1 MTKKMIKVWAGIFML
16 LAGIFVGN
24 MGAVQASI
32 TEDVAAIEAIWK
44 RIEKLPTQ
52 AEKTISP
59 VVIQPG
65 EQASALKT
73 YTFGGETSVFSV
85 PIHLGSSPEVFLK
98 VAVQGFSG
106 NIFAKVGEGMIQSS
120 NGEFFVTCRQSG
132 GNEQKLLILKNAAD
146 SGKSYTISVT
156 LYRYEVMPPGKVSLK
171 AGEWA
176 KGYKEGNGEYLYK
189 IKAPSDGVIE
199 IEPGTDVNR
208 SSGGASVETML
219 LNSKCKAVGDESY
232 SNEDDRAKYCVRKGT
247 YYIKATDDGLFQFR
261 YRFTK
266 MKTSKNVKQSKAMSV
281 KRGKTVK
288 GILAAGEGEKNGRW
302 YKIVLPKTKNV
313 TVSTKVSV
321 GDINDY
327 SVYIYKKGSSKPV
340 FAVTAPIRF
349 GGPAKYSMSKKCLL
363 DKGTYYMKVFKRNN
377 YKKSSVQYSIKW
389 K

>member
-1 MTKKMIKVWAGIFML
+1 M
-16 LAGIFVGN
+16 
-24 MGAVQASI
+24 
-32 TEDVAAIEAIWK
+32 
-44 RIEKLPTQ
+44 
-52 AEKTISP
+52 
-59 VVIQPG
+59 VIQPG

-156 LYRYEVMPPGKVSLK
+156 LYRYEVTPPGKVSLK

-199 IEPGTDVNR
+199 IEPGADVNH

-219 LNSKCKAVGDESY
+219 LNSKCKAVSDESY

-247 YYIKATDDGLFQFR
+247 WYIKVTDSGLFQFR

-266 MKTSKNVKQSKAMSV
+266 MKTSKNVKQSKAVSV

-302 YKIVLPKTKNV
+302 YKMVVSKTKKV
-313 TVSTKVSV
+313 TISMKTSI
-321 GDINDY
+321 GDIDLY
-327 SVYIYKKGSSKPV
+327 KIYIYKKGSSEPV
-340 FAVTAPIRF
+340 ATVVAPIRF

-363 DKGTYYMKVFKRNN
+363 DKGTYYMKVFKRND

>member
-1 MTKKMIKVWAGIFML
+1 M
-16 LAGIFVGN
+16 
-24 MGAVQASI
+24 
-32 TEDVAAIEAIWK
+32 
-44 RIEKLPTQ
+44 
-52 AEKTISP
+52 
-59 VVIQPG
+59 
-65 EQASALKT
+65 
-73 YTFGGETSVFSV
+73 
-85 PIHLGSSPEVFLK
+85 K

-106 NIFAKVGEGMIQSS
+106 NIFAKVGEAMVQSS

-146 SGKSYTISVT
+146 SGKNYTISVT
-156 LYRYEVMPPGKVSLK
+156 LYRYEVTPPGKVSLK

-199 IEPGTDVNR
+199 IEPGADVNH

-219 LNSKCKAVGDESY
+219 LNSKCKAVSDESY
-232 SNEDDRAKYCVRKGT
+232 SNKDDRTKYCVRKGT

-302 YKIVLPKTKNV
+302 YKIVLPKTKKV

>member
-32 TEDVAAIEAIWK
+32 TEDVEAIWK

-52 AEKTISP
+52 AEETISP
-59 VVIQPG
+59 VVVRLG
-65 EQASALKT
+65 EQASVLKT
-73 YTFGGETSVFSV
+73 YTFGGEMSVFSA
-85 PIHLGSSPEVFLK
+85 PIYLGSSPEVFLK

-106 NIFAKVGEGMIQSS
+106 NIFAKVGEAMVQSS

-146 SGKSYTISVT
+146 SGKNYTISVT
-156 LYRYEVMPPGKVSLK
+156 LYRYEVTPPGKVSLK

-199 IEPGTDVNR
+199 IEPGADVNH

-219 LNSKCKAVGDESY
+219 LNSKCKAVSDESY
-232 SNEDDRAKYCVRKGT
+232 SNKDDRTKYCVRKGT

-266 MKTSKNVKQSKAMSV
+266 MKTSKNVKQSKAVSV

-302 YKIVLPKTKNV
+302 YKMVVSKTKKV
-313 TVSTKVSV
+313 TISMKTSI
-321 GDINDY
+321 GDIDLY
-327 SVYIYKKGSSKPV
+327 KIYIYKKGSSEPV
-340 FAVTAPIRF
+340 AAVVAPIRF